1 MERIYSS
8 EWSTY
13 QDRKESEIIQ
23 KIVEDADDYDYGQLE
38 AMRAKQDKLVE
49 IVSQIFLKLSPED
62 RNEIVEATSTY
73 SIAPY

>member
-23 KIVEDADDYDYGQLE
+23 KIVEDADDYDHGQLE